1 MLEDKLL
8 MWKYN
13 RGDVDALPLIYAK
26 YKDDLMTLA
35 TALLYDKDAA
45 EDVVHDVFVKFI
57 RSCGQL
63 RLTKTLKGYL
73 ITSIVNT
80 VRNKNKAGQNHEG
93 VSLEQV
99 APVALGSNRPDLTAM
114 LGEQSQSL
122 VWALSQLP
130 YEQRKVLLLR
140 LYSGLKFRAIAEI
153 EGESI
158 NTIQGQYRYG
168 LEKMRSLL
176 NSEVNQ

>member
-13 RGDVDALPLIYAK
+13 HGDADILPRIYAK

-35 TALLYDKDAA
+35 TALLYDRNTA

-63 RLTKTLKGYL
+63 QLTQTLKGYL
-73 ITSIVNT
+73 TTCIVNN
-80 VRNKNKAGQNHEG
+80 VRNKNKAGRRHRNT
-93 VSLEQV
+93 SLEQV
-99 APVALGSNRPDLTAM
+99 APIASDSNRPDVTTM
-114 LGEQSQSL
+114 FDEQSQRL
-122 VWALSQLP
+122 ARAFYQLP

-140 LYSGLKFRAIAEI
+140 LYSGLKFRAIAEL
-153 EGESI
+153 EGQSV

-168 LEKMRSLL
+168 LSRLRSLL
-176 NSEVNQ
+176 NNKVEK